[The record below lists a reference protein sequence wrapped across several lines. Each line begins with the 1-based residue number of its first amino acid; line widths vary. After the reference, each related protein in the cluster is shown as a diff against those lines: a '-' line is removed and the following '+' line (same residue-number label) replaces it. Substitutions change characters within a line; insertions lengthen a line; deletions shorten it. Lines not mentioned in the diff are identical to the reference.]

1 MSSIICSENFRRFF
15 ESVDTAGLTLEEL
28 SKVISSQIAAVA
40 ADIRLGSMACKLD
53 IPPSPYNPSRS
64 MMDIELYRSAS
75 GAGEASVATEFLSGE
90 NGGASIIS
98 YPEKGYVWDDEE
110 TQEIGFLHNS
120 IALLY
125 DRANLHKI
133 VRTSLSVDA
142 LTKLPNATGFIA
154 IGKRLFK
161 QGTLHEYTAMYL
173 NIKNFRSVNTQVG
186 RKHSDKAIV
195 AFARTLRSKLC
206 EDEFVARLGGDN
218 FTVLVKK
225 ENSSALLD
233 FLSHALIELELEST
247 SIHFVLSSRVGVY
260 NIAQGD
266 DIDHVMLCIST
277 AINNVRR
284 SNMTDVVFFTTEI
297 LDRMEREQNLTA
309 LFSGALENR
318 EFVAYY
324 QPKVELT
331 SSSLCGCEALV
342 RWRRGDKLVSPA
354 EFIPVF
360 ERDGNICALDFYM
373 LDRVCHDIKQ
383 WIEQGLQPVTVSV
396 NFSKTHL
403 HDPDIADKI
412 ISIINNYGIDHRYIE
427 IEMTEMSDFSDYQAF
442 KAFVTKLKENDVI
455 TSIDDFGT
463 GYSSLNLLTDFMF
476 DVVKLDKSFLDN
488 ISRSASKTDE
498 IVVRNIVKMIKELG
512 MKTIAE
518 GVETVEQAHLLKD
531 IGCFMVQGY
540 LYDKPLCVDDFVERL
555 RAKSYSIKVE

>member
-1 MSSIICSENFRRFF
+1 MSSIICSENYRRFF
-15 ESVDTAGLTLEEL
+15 DSIDNVGLPQEAL
-28 SKVISSQIAAVA
+28 SKTIRSQIDTVA
-40 ADIRLGSMACKLD
+40 SDIRLGSMVCELN
-53 IPPSPYNPSRS
+53 IPPSLYTTNGRK
-64 MMDIELYRSAS
+64 MNIELYSS
-75 GAGEASVATEFLSGE
+75 ELGTGEVPVVTEFLTVN
-90 NGGASIIS
+90 NGGAVFVS
-98 YPEKGYVWDDEE
+98 YPEKGCVWDSDEM
-110 TQEIGFLHNS
+110 QEIEFLHKS

-125 DRANLHKI
+125 DRANLHNI
-133 VRTSLSVDA
+133 VKTSLSVDA

-154 IGKRLFK
+154 IGNRLFT
-161 QGTLHEYTAMYL
+161 QGVLSRYTAMYL
-173 NIKNFRSVNTQVG
+173 NIKNFKSINTQIG
-186 RKHSDKAIV
+186 SKHGDKAIL
-195 AFARTLRSKLC
+195 AFAEALRAKLG

-225 ENSSALLD
+225 ENSSLLLD
-233 FLSHALIELELEST
+233 YLSHALIELELENT
-247 SIHFVLSSRVGVY
+247 TMHFVFASRVGVY
-260 NIAQGD
+260 DITDDD
-266 DIDHVMLCIST
+266 DINHVMLCIST
-277 AINNVRR
+277 AINTVRR
-284 SNMTDVVFFTTEI
+284 SNTNDVVIFTTDI
-297 LDRMEREQNLTA
+297 LDRLEREQNLSA

-331 SSSLCGCEALV
+331 DSKLCGCEALV
-342 RWRRGDKLVSPA
+342 RWQRGDKLIPPG

-360 ERDGNICALDFYM
+360 ERDGSICSLDFYM
-373 LDRVCHDIKQ
+373 LDRVCHDIRE
-383 WIEQGLQPVTVSV
+383 WIDQGLQPVTVSV

-412 ISIINNYGIDHRYIE
+412 ISIIDSYGIDHRYIE
-427 IEMTEMSDFSDYQAF
+427 VEMTEMSDFTDYNAF
-442 KAFVTKLKENDVI
+442 KSFVSKLKENDVV

-488 ISRSASKTDE
+488 IARSASKTDE

-531 IGCFMVQGY
+531 IGCSMVQGF
-540 LYDKPLCVDDFVERL
+540 LYDKPLRVGDFVERL
-555 RAKSYSIKVE
+555 KAKKYEKNV